1 MTTKSVSV
9 KDYLASLPED
19 RQKIISEIREVI
31 SKNLPKGFEETI
43 SYGMIGYVVPHS
55 IYPNGYHCDPKL
67 PLPFINVASQKNH
80 IAIYHMAMYDDKLRS
95 WFETEWK
102 KYSDKKLDIG
112 KSCIKFKKPEDVPI
126 KLIGELAKKIKP
138 KEWIDYYE
146 SVLNTSKKKK

>member
-1 MTTKSVSV
+1 MPKESVSV

-19 RQKIISEIREVI
+19 RKKIISEIRDVI

-43 SYGMIGYVVPHS
+43 NYGMIAYVVPHS
-55 IYPNGYHCDPKL
+55 IYPDGYHCDPKQ
-67 PLPFINVASQKNH
+67 PLPFVSLASQKNH
-80 IAIYHMAMYDDKLRS
+80 IAIYHMAMYDDKLRE
-95 WFETEWK
+95 WFESEWE

-126 KLIGELAKKIKP
+126 KLIEGLAKKIKP

-146 SVLNTSKKKK
+146 SVLNTNKKKK